1 MRAVV
6 LAGGQGSRMAPY
18 TKILPKPLLPVGD
31 RPILDVILRQL
42 TASGYTEVT
51 LAIGHLGKLLQSYVG
66 DGGQY
71 GLRITY
77 SHESVPMG
85 TVGALTL
92 IEGLHDTFLV
102 MNGDVLTTPFY
113 GPMLHYHRQA
123 GAIATIAMKYQ
134 EVNVDFGVLTLDGSI
149 GPLRRIQGIE
159 EKPQLTYPVSIGV
172 YVFEPRVLEYLQT
185 GEARDF
191 PELVTDLLAAGE
203 TVAAYEH
210 DGYWADVGQ
219 FASLEEATR
228 RYEERAEDFVDQGL
242 PLGISHEG
250 VAGKA

>member
-1 MRAVV
+1 MKAVV
-6 LAGGQGSRMAPY
+6 LAGGQGSRLAPY
-18 TKILPKPLLPVGD
+18 TRILPKPLLPVGD

-42 TASGYTEVT
+42 RASGYTEVT

-66 DGGQY
+66 DGSQY
-71 GLRITY
+71 DLRIRY
-77 SHESVPMG
+77 SQESVPMG

-92 IEGLHDTFLV
+92 IDNLDDTFLV

-113 GPMLHYHRQA
+113 GPLLDRHRQS
-123 GAIATIAMKYQ
+123 GAIATIAMKHQ
-134 EVNVDFGVLTLDGSI
+134 EVNVDFGVLTLDGSL

-172 YVFEPRVLEYLQT
+172 YVFESGVLEYLHH
-185 GEARDF
+185 GEPMDF
-191 PELVTDLLAAGE
+191 PQLITELISAGE

-242 PLGISHEG
+242 PLGSSH
-250 VAGKA
+250 